1 MPYQEPK
8 YKLPPPNGGFFFRDD
23 KQLRESVRLY
33 MRWLPARLLWWQ
45 QRMFYYGQ
53 WQQWI
58 IPSALLGL
66 PLIGGLVVV
75 LVFVPARLA
84 EFIILVW
91 VVGMT
96 YWALRNWEG

>member
-66 PLIGGLVVV
+66 PLIGGAVGVRFFLTSPLSEFVVFTLV
-75 LVFVPARLA
+75 LCLMYF
-84 EFIILVW
+84 
-91 VVGMT
+91 
-96 YWALRNWEG
+96 AL